1 MAIEKN
7 LWGIFGVK
15 KEDFPKIEFTNPKIE
30 HKEFDYEFVRETVE
44 NTWNTL
50 SNKCKTRDALLIHLT
65 YVLGLKTWK
74 IRLLVFEDAEYK
86 DQPKIKIYDLKKET
100 VKQIL
105 ISQELYDKII

>member
-1 MAIEKN
+1 MSERLLKIHGTHDQINEKT
-7 LWGIFGVK
+7 G
-15 KEDFPKIEFTNPKIE
+15 
-30 HKEFDYEFVRETVE
+30 
-44 NTWNTL
+44 
-50 SNKCKTRDALLIHLT
+50 DALLIHLT